1 MGDLQDDIMQIDV
14 YSKVSCGLKMH
25 NNGEYWKL
33 YNNEMSQKAMKA
45 TATLKEMAKKQAEKY
60 FKQYGHNWRVAEA
73 KAKAQERDTKENHK
87 KTDAAF
93 FREMDKKY
101 TKEKRLRVRSNKNT
115 TGSL

>member
-1 MGDLQDDIMQIDV
+1 MG
-14 YSKVSCGLKMH
+14 
-25 NNGEYWKL
+25 NGEYWKL

-93 FREMDKKY
+93 FREMETKIRLDHWQLHAKETHVHGSSCKKD
-101 TKEKRLRVRSNKNT
+101 
-115 TGSL
+115 